1 MTDYRTRYE
10 TLKVE
15 HERLRDAHERLLAQ
29 WPSIPPVV
37 ASGASL
43 GFSHLFGLLGQRRD
57 TLQPGELET
66 RVQQLE
72 AANAELQITNERL
85 SRELS
90 EVKEELS
97 EVKEEYNETKQEYNE
112 TKQELTQ
119 RLSQSE
125 QRLSQS
131 EQRLSHLE
139 QRLSQSERELTQL
152 RNESEQELT
161 QLRNESEQRL
171 IDSEQRFAAIEAI
184 LNKICHAITAQRF
197 AEKQESLILKHV
209 FLPSPTKCTEKPYCI
224 RTFYNLKV
232 FLDLVNDYPGLVE
245 NGTLVP
251 IEDSFESKNDD
262 GNRYIKEVKKVCMVI
277 EAVPFFFE
285 LPDDI
290 QAKIHERMARL
301 LSLYPDLVDWI
312 YYAKKNGSDIAHQA
326 FHTIE
331 ECVAWLESSD
341 VDPRIPEGLRGL
353 QRLDLNSIVY
363 SR

>member
-29 WPSIPPVV
+29 WPSRPPVV

-90 EVKEELS
+90 EVK
-97 EVKEEYNETKQEYNE
+97 
-112 TKQELTQ
+112 Q

-125 QRLSQS
+125 QRHSQ
-131 EQRLSHLE
+131 
-139 QRLSQSERELTQL
+139 
-152 RNESEQELT
+152 
-161 QLRNESEQRL
+161 
-171 IDSEQRFAAIEAI
+171 SEQRFAAIEAI
-184 LNKICHAITAQRF
+184 LNKICHAITARRF

-209 FLPSPTKCTEKPYCI
+209 FLPSPTRCTEKPYCI
-224 RTFYNLKV
+224 RTFNNLKV

>member
-131 EQRLSHLE
+131 EQRH
-139 QRLSQSERELTQL
+139 SQ
-152 RNESEQELT
+152 
-161 QLRNESEQRL
+161 
-171 IDSEQRFAAIEAI
+171 SEQRFAAIEAI
-184 LNKICHAITAQRF
+184 LNKICHAITARRF